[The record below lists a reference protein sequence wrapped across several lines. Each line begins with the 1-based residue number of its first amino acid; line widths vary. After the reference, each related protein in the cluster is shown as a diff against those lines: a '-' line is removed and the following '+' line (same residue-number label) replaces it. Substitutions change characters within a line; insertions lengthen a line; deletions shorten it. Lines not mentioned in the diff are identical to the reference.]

1 MQGSCWSEYMT
12 TLAKWQHMV
21 FPRMFAI
28 AELGWTQRRRDFTDF
43 KGRLVRHKPFPD
55 ALRVN

>member
-1 MQGSCWSEYMT
+1 MT
-12 TLAKWQHMV
+12 TLAKWQYMV